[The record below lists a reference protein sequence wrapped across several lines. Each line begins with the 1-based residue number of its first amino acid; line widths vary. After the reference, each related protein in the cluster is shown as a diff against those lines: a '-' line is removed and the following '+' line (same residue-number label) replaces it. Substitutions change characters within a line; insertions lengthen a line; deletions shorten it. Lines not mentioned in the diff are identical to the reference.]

1 MHLGASQVK
10 NKIIR
15 LALLFSVFLLS
26 ACANSSVSTPN
37 KPYINRGP
45 AVPMPT
51 PMPLPLNVE
60 PFSPPG
66 PAFYSDQLPPVGLLK
81 VDAPCYFPPN
91 FYAVLSKEKYNLY
104 GQIID
109 MPDEHF
115 LTTFLKEGKI
125 NSYVTIIGTPRLA
138 CVIAIGVGSKGV

>member
-1 MHLGASQVK
+1 VHFGASQVAS
-10 NKIIR
+10 KIIR

-26 ACANSSVSTPN
+26 GCANYPFSSSD

-45 AVPMPT
+45 AVPLPT

-60 PFSPPG
+60 HFSPPG

-91 FYAVLSKEKYNLY
+91 FYAALSNEKYNLY
-104 GQIID
+104 GQIIS
-109 MPDEHF
+109 MPDNHF
-115 LTTFLKEGKI
+115 LTTFLKEGQI
-125 NSYVTIIGTPRLA
+125 NSYVTIIGTPRLS
-138 CVIAIGVGSKGV
+138 CVIAIGIGSKGI